1 MGTNYYRTPTI
12 NELETRRNRL
22 MSRIRQ
28 MELTVES
35 VSKDFTISDPNQF
48 DNWSPWDEFSD
59 SVKVHLGKRSMGW
72 KFLWNFN
79 DDKYFKDKES
89 LFKFIRSG
97 RIVDEYGNEMNQEK
111 FIDMALGWG
120 KEDGYDSESYC
131 LEYPERRTSWSKPE
145 RYVDGLRISDST
157 NFS

>member
-1 MGTNYYRTPTI
+1 
-12 NELETRRNRL
+12 
-22 MSRIRQ
+22 

-35 VSKDFTISDPNQF
+35 VNNDFTVGDPSKF

-79 DDKYFKDKES
+79 DNKYFKDKES
-89 LFKFIRSG
+89 LLKFIRSG

-111 FIDMALGWG
+111 FIDMALSWG
-120 KEDGYDSESYC
+120 KEDGYDSETYC

>member
-1 MGTNYYRTPTI
+1 MGTNFYRIPSV

-22 MSRIRQ
+22 MARVRR
-28 MELTVES
+28 MELSASS
-35 VSKDFTISDPNQF
+35 VNSNFAIENPEVFEDWT
-48 DNWSPWDEFSD
+48 PWDEFSD

-111 FIDMALGWG
+111 FIDMALSWG
-120 KEDGYDSESYC
+120 KEDGYDIESYS
-131 LEYPERRTSWSKPE
+131 LEYPERRTYWSKPE
-145 RYVDGLRISDST
+145 RCVDGLRISDST